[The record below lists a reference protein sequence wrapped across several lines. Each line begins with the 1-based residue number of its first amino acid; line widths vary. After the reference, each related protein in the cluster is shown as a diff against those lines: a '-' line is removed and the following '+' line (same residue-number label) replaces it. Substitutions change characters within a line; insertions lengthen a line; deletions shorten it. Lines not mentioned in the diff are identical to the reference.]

1 MRKRLLA
8 LALGLVLAASA
19 LAGCGSKGTGE
30 SAPAA
35 NEESPAVES
44 GAAESAAAEGTQA
57 GGAVSDQELVELRLI
72 FTEICLPVVR
82 SSLKMNSMTL
92 FLRI

>member
-35 NEESPAVES
+35 NEESPAVEP
-44 GAAESAAAEGTQA
+44 GAAEALRRKVRRQEGRFQIRNWWNC
-57 GGAVSDQELVELRLI
+57 G
-72 FTEICLPVVR
+72 
-82 SSLKMNSMTL
+82 
-92 FLRI
+92 

>member
-72 FTEICLPVVR
+72 FYGDMSSRREEFFKKDRKSVV
-82 SSLKMNSMTL
+82 
-92 FLRI
+92 